1 MSAQPET
8 TWRQCFAPGHFVIL
22 TPARQPLISKA
33 LSVGS
38 NP

>member
-1 MSAQPET
+1 MSVGWKT
-8 TWRQCFAPGHFVIL
+8 TWRQCFAPEGFVIL
-22 TPARQPLISKA
+22 TPARQPPISKA